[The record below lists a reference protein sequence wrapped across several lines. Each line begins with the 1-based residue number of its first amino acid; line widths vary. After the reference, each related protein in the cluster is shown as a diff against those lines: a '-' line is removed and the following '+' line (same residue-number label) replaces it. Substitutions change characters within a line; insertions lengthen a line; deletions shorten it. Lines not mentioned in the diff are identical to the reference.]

1 MNDGTSQFSKCN
13 VSDAWPSNILVSDD
27 QLSAQIQDR
36 LVMVI
41 DDSIDF
47 E

>member
-27 QLSAQIQDR
+27 QLSAQFK
-36 LVMVI
+36 I
-41 DDSIDF
+41 DW
-47 E
+47 